1 MTLTK
6 AELSERLYEKTNF
19 NKVDAKA
26 FVEHFFERI
35 KVALE
40 QGESVKLSGFG
51 NFEVRRKKE
60 RPGRNPKTGMEV
72 LITARKVVTFK
83 AGQKLKA
90 HILACLSG
98 RSAAW

>member
-6 AELSERLYEKTNF
+6 AELSTWLYEKSNF
-19 NKVDAKA
+19 NKMDAKTFA
-26 FVEHFFERI
+26 EHFFDQI

-40 QGESVKLSGFG
+40 HGESVKLSGFG

-60 RPGRNPKTGMEV
+60 RPGRNPKTGLEV
-72 LITARKVVTFK
+72 PIKARKVVTFK
-83 AGQKLKA
+83 PGQKLKA
-90 HILACLSG
+90 HVLACLSG